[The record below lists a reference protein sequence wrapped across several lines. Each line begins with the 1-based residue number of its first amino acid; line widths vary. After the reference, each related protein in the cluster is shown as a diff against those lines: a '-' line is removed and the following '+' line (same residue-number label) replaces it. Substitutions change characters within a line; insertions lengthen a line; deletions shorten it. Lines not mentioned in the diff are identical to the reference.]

1 MYASGLRC
9 PSLHDP
15 RRAAFELALKTPS
28 AAVFEAQSPY
38 VDVTFIAAP
47 QAPNTLYIRATFRD
61 LSAVSAAHIH
71 TNYQGAS
78 GPIIVWLATSP
89 EWQHG
94 VLQNTPLTNSTPSY
108 ACCVV
113 PPKATGLG
121 CRTAPSAVPSDMC
134 TLVAPPGTPDV
145 SGLGGKT
152 MYYVVQ
158 KNVCDSCPWVSDGT
172 FLDVHGKNFQQI
184 YGCRVVGTTPGLDM
198 LASVPFQPVA
208 ASRRR

>member
-1 MYASGLRC
+1 M
-9 PSLHDP
+9 
-15 RRAAFELALKTPS
+15 AAFALAMKTPG
-28 AAVFEAQSPY
+28 AAVFEARSSY
-38 VDVTFIAAP
+38 VDVTFVAVP

-61 LSAVSAAHIH
+61 ISTVSAAHIH

-108 ACCVV
+108 ACCIV

-121 CRTAPSAVPSDMC
+121 CRPAPSAVPSDMC
-134 TLVAPPGTPDV
+134 TLVAPPGTRDV

-152 MYYVVQ
+152 VYYVIQ
-158 KNVCDSCPWVSDGT
+158 KNVCDSCPWISDGT

-184 YGCRVVGTTPGLDM
+184 YGCRVVGTTPGIDM
-198 LASVPFQPVA
+198 LASVPFQTGA
-208 ASRRR
+208 EARRT

>member
-1 MYASGLRC
+1 MYAHGPCYPC
-9 PSLHDP
+9 PQDP
-15 RRAAFELALKTPS
+15 RMTAFELALKTPNAS
-28 AAVFEAQSPY
+28 VFQAQSPY
-38 VDVTFIAAP
+38 VDVTFIAVP
-47 QAPNTLYIRATFRD
+47 QTPTLYIRATFRN
-61 LSAVSAAHIH
+61 LSTVSAAHIH

-78 GPIIVWLATSP
+78 GPIIAWLATSP

-113 PPKATGLG
+113 APKATGLG
-121 CRTAPSAVPSDMC
+121 CRAAPSAAPSDMC
-134 TLVAPPGTPDV
+134 TLAAPPGTPDV
-145 SGLGGKT
+145 SGLGGKNV
-152 MYYVVQ
+152 YYVIQ

-198 LASVPFQPVA
+198 LASVPFRPVA

>member
-1 MYASGLRC
+1 M
-9 PSLHDP
+9 
-15 RRAAFELALKTPS
+15 AAFELALKTPN

-38 VDVTFIAAP
+38 VDVTFFTVP

-61 LSAVSAAHIH
+61 LSTVSAAHIH

-108 ACCVV
+108 ACCFVY
-113 PPKATGLG
+113 PKARELG
-121 CRTAPSAVPSDMC
+121 CRAAPSDAPPDTC
-134 TLVAPPGTPDV
+134 TLVAPTGTPDV
-145 SGLGGKT
+145 SRVGRT
-152 MYYVVQ
+152 TVYYVAP
-158 KNVCDSCPWVSDGT
+158 KNVCEACPWINDDT

-184 YGCRVVGTTPGLDM
+184 YGCRVVGTSPGLDM
-198 LASVPFQPVA
+198 LASVPFQPA
-208 ASRRR
+208 SASRRR